1 MSLQNIVKQNNLS
14 VKKILLSLF
23 LYFVSLNLSAQKI
36 NEKYQYHIN
45 KATSEIRIDGK
56 LDEAQWQRCETT
68 TDFWMITPAD
78 TSRARL
84 KTEAR
89 FTYDDKY
96 LYFSAINYQ
105 EKEAPYIV
113 ESLKRDF
120 NFGRND
126 NLWLIL
132 EPFNDLTNGWVF
144 GTNAAG
150 AQFDGQIG
158 EGTNLNAN
166 WDNRWI
172 SQTSFDG
179 KKWILEMA
187 IPFSSLRYKAGE
199 TNWGMNL
206 SRLDLGSNEKSSW
219 APIPRQFFSI
229 TLAYTGTLVWDNPP
243 PAPKT
248 NISIIPYVLGGI
260 SKNFEKGEEGVVRR
274 DFGGDAKIAISPSLN
289 LDLTVNPDFSQVDV
303 DQQVTNLNRFELF
316 FPERRQFFLENSD
329 IFNSFGGDETRP
341 FFSRRIG
348 LGTPIQ
354 YGARLSGKLDNNWRI
369 GLLNIQT
376 SASKDSSVGLP
387 TYNYSVFALQ
397 RKLFSR
403 SNISMMIVNKEG
415 IGFGLQNTK
424 KGFNQY
430 NRNVVLQYNLA
441 SKTNKWTGKAAIMKS
456 FTPEQTTDDYTQY
469 YDVSFTT
476 QVWDIGL
483 TYSRIGENFKAETG
497 FVPRKGYYYIN
508 PNIGYTYYLKNSK
521 SRIISHGPKLL
532 SFMYRNNK
540 IDVPVDVSLSSDNST
555 THVLAY
561 NFTFR
566 DRATFDVFVAYD
578 NVLLFS
584 SFNPINPYSKDFF
597 VKNRSEHSWT
607 SWSTSFVS
615 SPRNLFTYGLSS
627 RYGTYFGDGTRLRL
641 NGQIGYRFQPFV
653 SLSLS
658 AEHNKIKDVNVFKG
672 NDNKPTLGGTDF
684 WLIQSKFDITFTNK
698 IFWTTYI
705 QYNEQVKNVNLN
717 SRIQWRY
724 KPASDVFLVYSD
736 NYLPSDLGIKNRS
749 IVLKWNYWWN
759 I

>member
-1 MSLQNIVKQNNLS
+1 MSYKSSSNKSIS
-14 VKKILLSLF
+14 VKKLLLF
-23 LYFVSLNLSAQKI
+23 LLLHFACLTISAQKI

-45 KATSEIRIDGK
+45 KAVSEIRIDGK
-56 LDEAQWQRCETT
+56 LDEPQWERCESA

-78 TSRARL
+78 TSRAQC
-84 KTEAR
+84 KTLAK

-96 LYFSAINYQ
+96 LYFSAINSQ
-105 EKEAPYIV
+105 QKQAPYIV

-126 NLWLIL
+126 NLWLVL

-158 EGTNLNAN
+158 EGTNLNPN

-179 KKWILEMA
+179 QNWILEMA

-229 TLAYTGTLVWDNPP
+229 TLAYTGTLIWDNPP

-260 SKNFEKGEEGVVRR
+260 SQNFEKKEESVFRK
-274 DFGGDAKIAISPSLN
+274 DIGGDAKIAVSPSLN

-303 DQQVTNLNRFELF
+303 DQQVINLNRFELF

-329 IFNSFGGDETRP
+329 IFNSFGSTETRP

-354 YGARLSGKLDNNWRI
+354 YGARLSGKLGNDWRI
-369 GLLNIQT
+369 GVLNIQT
-376 SASKDSSVGLP
+376 SANKDTSVGLP

-415 IGFGLQNTK
+415 VGFGLENSK

-430 NRNVVLQYNLA
+430 SRNVVLQYNLA
-441 SKTNKWTGKAAIMKS
+441 SKSNTWTGKAAIMKA
-456 FTPEQTTDDYTQY
+456 FTPEKTSDDFTHY
-469 YDVSFTT
+469 VSLSYVTKI
-476 QVWDIGL
+476 WDINL
-483 TYSRIGENFKAETG
+483 NYTRVGENYTSEAG
-497 FVPRKGYYYIN
+497 FVPRKGFHHIVGTLSHFFY
-508 PNIGYTYYLKNSK
+508 PKESNSL
-521 SRIISHGPKLL
+521 IVAHGPKIF
-532 SFMYRNNK
+532 SFAYLNTRNN
-540 IDVPVDVSLSSDNST
+540 VPLDVSLSSDNST
-555 THVLAY
+555 THVLGY

-566 DRATFDVFVAYD
+566 NRAIFEASTAYD
-578 NVLLFS
+578 NIVLYS
-584 SFNPINPYSKDFF
+584 SFNPVNPYLKDVY
-597 VKNRSEHSWT
+597 VKNRSEHTWT
-607 SWSTSFVS
+607 SWSTSFIS
-615 SPRNLFTYGLSS
+615 TPRNLFTYAFNS

-641 NGQIGYRFQPFV
+641 NTEIGYRFQPFV

-658 AEHNKIKDVNVFKG
+658 AEYNKIKDVNLF
-672 NDNKPTLGGTDF
+672 NASDNKPTLGGTDF
-684 WLIQSKFDITFTNK
+684 WLVQSKFDITFTNK
-698 IFWTTYI
+698 IFWTTYF

-736 NYLPSDLGIKNRS
+736 NYLPADLGIKNRS

>member
-497 FVPRKGYYYIN
+497 FVPRKGYHYIN

-540 IDVPVDVSLSSDNST
+540 TDVPVDVSLSSDNST

-584 SFNPINPYSKDFF
+584 SFNPINPYSKDYY

-607 SWSTSFVS
+607 SWSTAFVS

>member
-584 SFNPINPYSKDFF
+584 SFNPINPYSKDYY

-607 SWSTSFVS
+607 SWSTAFVS

>member
-1 MSLQNIVKQNNLS
+1 MINLS
-14 VKKILLSLF
+14 I
-23 LYFVSLNLSAQKI
+23 YAQKI
-36 NEKYQYHIN
+36 NEKYQVHIN
-45 KATSEIRIDGK
+45 KATSEIQIDGK
-56 LDEAQWQRCETT
+56 LDEAQWQRCEAAK
-68 TDFWMITPAD
+68 DFWMITPAD
-78 TSRARL
+78 TSRAKVR
-84 KTEAR
+84 TEAK
-89 FTYDDKY
+89 FTYDDNF

-105 EKEAPYIV
+105 EKEGPYIV

-158 EGTNLNAN
+158 EGTNLNPN

-172 SQTSFDG
+172 SQTTFDG
-179 KKWILEMA
+179 KRWILEMA

-199 TNWGMNL
+199 THWGMNM
-206 SRLDLGSNEKSSW
+206 SRLDLRSNEKSSW

-229 TLAYTGTLVWDNPP
+229 TLAYTGTLIWDNPP

-248 NISIIPYVLGGI
+248 NVSIIPYALTGI
-260 SKNFEKGEEGVVRR
+260 SKNFEKNEDIVFRK
-274 DFGGDAKIAISPSLN
+274 DFGGDAKIAVSPSLN

-329 IFNSFGGDETRP
+329 IFNSFGGEETRP

-376 SASKDSSVGLP
+376 SANKDTAVGLP

-397 RKLFSR
+397 RKVFSR

-415 IGFGLQNTK
+415 LGFGQENLRKN
-424 KGFNQY
+424 FNQY

-441 SKTNKWTGKAAIMKS
+441 SKSNTWTGKATLMKS
-456 FTPEQTTDDYTQY
+456 FSPNKNTDDFTQY
-469 YDVSFTT
+469 YDISYTT
-476 QVWDIGL
+476 QAWDIGL
-483 TYSRIGENFKAETG
+483 TYSRVGENYNSEVG
-497 FVPRKGYYYIN
+497 FVPRKGYHYIN
-508 PNIGYTYYLKNSK
+508 TAINYLFYPKTSNSL
-521 SRIISHGPKLL
+521 IVSHGPKAF
-532 SFMYRNNK
+532 SFTYLNTRT
-540 IDVPVDVSLSSDNST
+540 DVPITVSLSADNST
-555 THVLAY
+555 THVLGY
-561 NFTFR
+561 SFTFR
-566 DRATFDVFVAYD
+566 NRASFDAFTAYD
-578 NVLLFS
+578 NITLYS
-584 SFNPINPYSKDFF
+584 SFNPINPYLKDYY
-597 VKNRSEHSWT
+597 VKNRSEHTWT
-607 SWSTSFVS
+607 SWSTSFMS
-615 SPRNLFTYGLSS
+615 TPKNLFTYSFNS
-627 RYGTYFGDGTRLRL
+627 RYGTYFGEGTRLRL

-653 SLSLS
+653 GISLSG
-658 AEHNKIKDVNVFKG
+658 EYNEIKNVNLFSSK
-672 NDNKPTLGGTDF
+672 DNKPTFAGTNF
-684 WLIQSKFDITFTNK
+684 WLIQSKFDMTFTNK
-698 IFWTTYI
+698 LFWTTYF

-717 SRIQWRY
+717 SRVQWRY
-724 KPASDVFLVYSD
+724 KPASDFFLVYSD
-736 NYLPSDLGIKNRS
+736 NYLPTDLAIKNRS